1 MDFNVYDIMKELN
14 TYVSPSG
21 HERKQLKF
29 VKEAVA
35 PYCDDLYFDALGNL
49 IAVVGRNKGEKVMY
63 SAHADTIGFIAYAFD
78 DKGFV
83 KVSNLGGINIKT
95 VAGCRVRF
103 ENGIDGILYY
113 EMGEGATTLQTCYVD
128 IGATSKEEAERM
140 INIGSACSV
149 VGDIFLMGENKDMI
163 AGPFLDDRIAVAI
176 QMIAIKELYE
186 EKATLKNEVYFVFS
200 VQEELGIRGS
210 GTAAYGIAPKYGVAI
225 DVCTVSDTPKSGHL
239 SQKLGGG
246 ACIKIM
252 DASVFCHE
260 SMVAFLRKTA
270 EDNGIKW
277 QSEILFAGGTD
288 AGAIHKARGGVY
300 TGAISIPTR
309 YIHSPNE
316 AALISDCREIIN
328 LVKASVKTGF
338 SVEE

>member
-1 MDFNVYDIMKELN
+1 MDFNVYDIMTTLN
-14 TYVSPSG
+14 TFVSPSG
-21 HERKQLKF
+21 HERKALKW
-29 VKEAVA
+29 VRETVTN
-35 PYCDDLYFDALGNL
+35 YCDETYFDTLGNL
-49 IAVVGRNKGEKVMY
+49 ICVVGKDKGEKVMY

-103 ENGIDGILYY
+103 ENGVDGILFY
-113 EMGEGATTLQTCYVD
+113 EMTEGATTLQNCYVD
-128 IGATSKEEAERM
+128 IGATSKEEAEKM
-140 INIGSACSV
+140 IGIGSACSV

-176 QMIAIKELYE
+176 QMMAIKELYE
-186 EKATLKNEVYFVFS
+186 EKAELKNEVYFVFS
-200 VQEELGIRGS
+200 VQEELGIRGA
-210 GTAAYGIAPKYGVAI
+210 GTAAYAIDPKYGVAI
-225 DVCTVSDTPKSGHL
+225 DVTLVSDVPKSGKL

-260 SMVAFLRKTA
+260 SMVAFLRKIA
-270 EDNGIKW
+270 DENSIKW
-277 QSEILFAGGTD
+277 QSEIIFAGGTD
-288 AGAIHKARGGVY
+288 AGAIHKVRGGVY

-316 AALISDCREIIN
+316 AALISDCREIID

-338 SVEE
+338 SVE